1 MGEIELR
8 VEMRRFNNSHFLS
21 HEEQRD
27 MRDRQNMAARVF
39 FFLTMLALM
48 IYTSALS
55 SAFYKN
61 PISKSDCLK
70 DKTFEWTE
78 GLNNFFLENRTVR
91 DWVIMFNSLWYDVTL
106 FSLVFFFRADKLPSF
121 TFALGLIIGA
131 LSKTF
136 V

>member
-1 MGEIELR
+1 
-8 VEMRRFNNSHFLS
+8 MRRLNNNQFLS
-21 HEEQRD
+21 LAKRRD
-27 MRDRQNMAARVF
+27 IRDKENMAARVF
-39 FFLTMLALM
+39 FFLTMIALM

-78 GLNNFFLENRTVR
+78 GLNNFFLDNTTAR

-106 FSLVFFFRADKLPSF
+106 CGLVFLFRADKLPSF
-121 TFALGLIIGA
+121 TFCLALLLGSGT
-131 LSKTF
+131 KT
-136 V
+136 VV